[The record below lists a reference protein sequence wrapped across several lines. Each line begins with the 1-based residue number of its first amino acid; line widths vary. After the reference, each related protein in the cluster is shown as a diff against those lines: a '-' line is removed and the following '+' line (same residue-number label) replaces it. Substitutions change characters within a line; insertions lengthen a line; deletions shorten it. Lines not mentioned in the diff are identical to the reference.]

1 MQTGLYAFLV
11 FALTNHRDL
20 LVLCFHL
27 MVENR
32 RKRNAELQRVF
43 AGSLKMHSHE
53 ASGEGSKGFALDL
66 YAILIESGG
75 IDGLV

>member
-1 MQTGLYAFLV
+1 MQSGLHAFLV

-32 RKRNAELQRVF
+32 RKRNAELQRAF
-43 AGSLKMHSHE
+43 AGSLKMHRHE